1 MLMIAATSF
10 AQQQMATLNHNDT
23 ISVFYGT
30 YALRDAHNAAVA
42 GDIVTLSPGTFEKCD
57 ITKPITLRGAG
68 AAIDTISGTYPTIIS
83 GEFNFDISKDPE
95 HCLTM
100 EGICIS
106 QKVTVNKLYN
116 AKFIRCNMYELVNQS
131 VSGQLSVTE
140 NIELTN
146 CCVRQF
152 SRNSN
157 YNSTSSFTFVNSIV
171 NFFHDYNLS
180 IQFINS
186 LVITYTD
193 LYNASAY
200 NCIITRLGNRSFGY
214 NSSAYNCI
222 FIKNNNN
229 TSSFD
234 NTTMSNTNVTY
245 NNLNEVFE
253 TWHSF
258 NNFNEFS
265 FDERYILK
273 EEIAT
278 SFLGSDGT
286 EVGIHGGMFP
296 FDTRPSYMVVKKC
309 NVANKSTIDGKL
321 SVDIEVM
328 VEE

>member
-23 ISVFYGT
+23 ISVFYGA

-42 GDIVTLSPGTFEKCD
+42 GDIVTLSPGTFNNCN
-57 ITKPITLRGAG
+57 ISKPITLRGAG
-68 AAIDTISGTYPTIIS
+68 AAIDTISDTYPTIIT
-83 GEFNFDISKDPE
+83 GQFTIDIPE
-95 HCLTM
+95 NQEYYLTM
-100 EGICIS
+100 EGILINER
-106 QKVTVNKLYN
+106 VTVSKLYN
-116 AKFIRCNMYELVNQS
+116 AKFIRCNMYQWYSSYPIFVN
-131 VSGQLSVTE
+131 E
-140 NIELTN
+140 NIEIIN
-146 CCVRQF
+146 CYIKHF
-152 SRNSN
+152 SGNT
-157 YNSTSSFTFVNSIV
+157 YTSSSDFTFVNTVVYYSHHRDIPV
-171 NFFHDYNLS
+171 L
-180 IQFINS
+180 FINS
-186 LVITYTD
+186 MVLLNSNCTQ
-193 LYNASAY
+193 ASAY
-200 NCIITRLGNRSFGY
+200 NSIITRPNTY
-214 NSSAYNCI
+214 NSRFESTSSAYNCI
-222 FIKNNNN
+222 FIKNGN
-229 TSSFD
+229 SGSIYD
-234 NTTMSNTNVTY
+234 NVLNITTNAIY

-258 NNFNEFS
+258 TNYNSLS

-296 FDTRPSYMVVKKC
+296 FDTRPSYIVVKKC